1 MYSHI
6 SVTHSTMCDSQSDL
20 RLQGNEGVISSHVT
34 DETGCGS
41 TRSPWVIDAM
51 PGQTIELSIIDF
63 GSEKFKMEAN
73 MTSEYPV
80 YGVIQDG
87 SDRKSFNG
95 NPERERIIHT
105 SQSDHLIIEITPA
118 TERGENNFLL
128 QYKSKSYHITE

>member
-1 MYSHI
+1 MYFI
-6 SVTHSTMCDSQSDL
+6 SVMDASNCQSHL
-20 RLQGNEGVISSHVT
+20 TLQGNEGIVPSHVT

-87 SDRKSFNG
+87 TDRTSFTG

-118 TERGENNFLL
+118 TEREENNFLL
-128 QYKSKSYHITE
+128 QYKSKLYLLIT

>member
-1 MYSHI
+1 MLLF
-6 SVTHSTMCDSQSDL
+6 SVTDSSNCLSDL
-20 RLQGNEGVISSHVT
+20 TLQGNEGIISSHVT
-34 DETGCGS
+34 EETGCGT

-63 GSEKFKMEAN
+63 GSDNFKMEAN

-87 SDRKSFNG
+87 TNRKSFIG

-118 TERGENNFLL
+118 TEREENNFLL
-128 QYKSKSYHITE
+128 QYKSKSYIILL